1 MDVASIATAISAAQ
15 TGRSQVDLA
24 AQLLRL
30 NAQAEQ
36 SVAQLVES
44 GAQNATRLGALGAGI
59 GQNLDILV

>member
-1 MDVASIATAISAAQ
+1 MDVASIATAITAAQ

-36 SVAQLVES
+36 SVAQLLDA
-44 GAQNATRLGALGAGI
+44 GAQNATRLGQLGPGV